1 MLKCNLATYVNIRQ
15 KCFQKLPNKPKIS
28 SIKKDNIK
36 YYYNKTHNTKL
47 STNVLTV
54 NPLLNPPPFQRR
66 KVNKPPPSLLSPPSK
81 VLEKNKF
88 PRGLN
93 RGFRVYATVHK

>member
-54 NPLLNPPPFQRR
+54 NPLLNPPPPPFQRR
-66 KVNKPPPSLLSPPSK
+66 KVNKPPPLPIKPALKS
-81 VLEKNKF
+81 
-88 PRGLN
+88 
-93 RGFRVYATVHK
+93 A